1 MNGEA
6 KELWRNMLSALEVE
20 MTAISY
26 DVWIK
31 TLEVVGVSDGKLVL
45 LAQNEESRN
54 FIVPRFL
61 RLIRDVMQKQN
72 ALLTDVVII
81 DPSEKEKYI
90 VESPEQKIDE
100 PEETPRIEPNVIDPK
115 YNFEN
120 FVVGKS
126 NQFVYAAATNV
137 AEEPGKGFNPLF
149 IYGGVGLGKTHIM
162 HAIGN
167 AVRINHPQLK
177 TLYVTSEK
185 FVNEFI
191 GSIRTTKGNSSA
203 FREKYRNVD
212 VLMIDD
218 IQFIA
223 NKPGTQEEM
232 FHTFNDL
239 YQMNKQLV
247 FSSDRPPKEIP
258 DLEDRLRS
266 RFEWGLIAD
275 IQPPDLETRI
285 AILQKKAQIEKQ
297 NLPMDVLTYMAERI
311 DTNIREMEGLLKKVI
326 FLSKLSE
333 KPPTVELVQEA
344 LKDYGDVSDDQVTSD
359 GIIEKTCEY
368 FHVNRDDLVGKKKN
382 KELVEAR
389 HIAMYLMTELLT
401 LPLKAIGNLF
411 GGRDHTTVIHARDMV
426 AEKMQQNVKT
436 KLAVQDIKDLI
447 YRK

>member
-1 MNGEA
+1 MDLEA
-6 KELWRNMLSALEVE
+6 RELWLRMLAVLETE
-20 MTAISY
+20 MSAISY

-31 TLEVVGVSDGKLVL
+31 TLDVVDIVDGKLVL
-45 LAQNEESRN
+45 KAQNAECKN
-54 FIVPRFL
+54 FVVGRFL
-61 RLIRDVMQKQN
+61 PLIRDVMKKEN
-72 ALLTDVVII
+72 PLLTDVMLI
-81 DPSEKEKYI
+81 DPTEEEKYAKPTEK
-90 VESPEQKIDE
+90 VEE
-100 PEETPRIEPNVIDPK
+100 PEETSRIEPNIIDPK

-126 NQFVYAAATNV
+126 NQLVYAAAVNV
-137 AEEPGKGFNPLF
+137 AEEPGQGFNPLF

-167 AVRINHPQLK
+167 AVRINHPHLK

-191 GSIRTTKGNSSA
+191 RSIRTNKGNNTST

-239 YQMNKQLV
+239 YQSKKQLV

-297 NLPMDVLTYMAERI
+297 NLPMDVLTFMAEKI

-333 KPPTVELVQEA
+333 KPPTVDLVREA
-344 LKDYGDVSDDQVTSD
+344 LKDYGDVNEGEITSD
-359 GIIEKTCEY
+359 EILGKTSEY
-368 FHVNRDDLVGKKKN
+368 FHISRDDLVGKKKI
-382 KELVEAR
+382 KEIVEAR
-389 HIAMYLMTELLT
+389 HICIYLMTEMLT
-401 LPLKAIGNLF
+401 LPLKAIGNIF
-411 GGRDHTTVIHARDMV
+411 GGRDHTTVIHARDAV
-426 AEKMQQNVKT
+426 AEKMQTNVKT
-436 KLAVQDIKDLI
+436 KLAVQDIKNLI

>member
-1 MNGEA
+1 MSGEA
-6 KELWRNMLSALEVE
+6 KELWLNMLSVLETEISV
-20 MTAISY
+20 ISY

-31 TLEVVGVSDGKLVL
+31 TLEVVDIVDGKLVVM
-45 LAQNEESRN
+45 AQNDEHRN
-54 FIVPRFL
+54 FVATRYL
-61 RLIRDVMQKQN
+61 ELIRKVMKTIN
-72 ALLTDVVII
+72 PLLSDVVVIE
-81 DPSEKEKYI
+81 PSEKEKYI
-90 VESPEQKIDE
+90 RDTPPAEE
-100 PEETPRIEPNVIDPK
+100 PEAVQKIEPNVIDPK

-191 GSIRTTKGNSSA
+191 GSIRTTKGNSSG

-247 FSSDRPPKEIP
+247 FTSDRPPREIP

-285 AILQKKAQIEKQ
+285 AILQKKAQLEKQ
-297 NLPMDVLTYMAERI
+297 NLPMDVLNYMAERI

-333 KPPTVELVQEA
+333 KPPTVELVKEA
-344 LKDYGDVSDDQVTSD
+344 LKDYGDVSDGSITSD
-359 GIIEKTCEY
+359 DIIEKTCEY
-368 FHVNRDDLVGKKKN
+368 LHVDRDDLIGKKKN
-382 KELVEAR
+382 KEIVEAR
-389 HIAMYLMTELLT
+389 HIAMYLMTEMLT

-426 AEKMQQNVKT
+426 AEKMHSNART
-436 KLAVQDIKDLI
+436 KLAVQDIKDLV
-447 YRK
+447 YRQ

>member
-1 MNGEA
+1 MSGEA
-6 KELWRNMLSALEVE
+6 KELWLNMLSVLETEISV
-20 MTAISY
+20 ISY

-31 TLEVVGVSDGKLVL
+31 TLEVVDIVDGKLVVM
-45 LAQNEESRN
+45 AQNDEHRN
-54 FIVPRFL
+54 FVATRYL
-61 RLIRDVMQKQN
+61 ELIRKVMKTIN
-72 ALLTDVVII
+72 PLLSDVVFIE
-81 DPSEKEKYI
+81 PSEKEKYI
-90 VESPEQKIDE
+90 RDTPPAEE
-100 PEETPRIEPNVIDPK
+100 PEAVQKIEPNVIDPK

-191 GSIRTTKGNSSA
+191 GSIRTTKGNSSG

-247 FSSDRPPKEIP
+247 FTSDRPPREIP

-285 AILQKKAQIEKQ
+285 AILQKKAQLEKQ
-297 NLPMDVLTYMAERI
+297 NLPMDVLNYMAERI

-333 KPPTVELVQEA
+333 KPPTVELVKEA
-344 LKDYGDVSDDQVTSD
+344 LKDYGDVSDGSITSD
-359 GIIEKTCEY
+359 DIIEKTCEY
-368 FHVNRDDLVGKKKN
+368 LHVDRDDLIGKKKN
-382 KELVEAR
+382 KEIVEAR
-389 HIAMYLMTELLT
+389 HIAMYLMTEMLT

-426 AEKMQQNVKT
+426 AEKMHSNART
-436 KLAVQDIKDLI
+436 KLAVQDIKDLV

>member
-1 MNGEA
+1 MSGEA
-6 KELWRNMLSALEVE
+6 KELWLNMLSVLETEISV
-20 MTAISY
+20 ISY

-31 TLEVVGVSDGKLVL
+31 TLEVVDIVDGKLVVM
-45 LAQNEESRN
+45 AQNDEHRN
-54 FIVPRFL
+54 FVATRYL
-61 RLIRDVMQKQN
+61 GLIRKVMKTIN
-72 ALLTDVVII
+72 PLFSDVVVIE
-81 DPSEKEKYI
+81 PSEKEKYI
-90 VESPEQKIDE
+90 RDTPPAEE
-100 PEETPRIEPNVIDPK
+100 PEAVQKIEPNVIDPK

-191 GSIRTTKGNSSA
+191 GSIRTTKGNSSG

-247 FSSDRPPKEIP
+247 FTSDRPPREIP

-285 AILQKKAQIEKQ
+285 AILQKKAQLEKQ
-297 NLPMDVLTYMAERI
+297 NLPMDVLNYMAERI

-333 KPPTVELVQEA
+333 KPPTVELVKEA
-344 LKDYGDVSDDQVTSD
+344 LKDYGDVSDGSITSD
-359 GIIEKTCEY
+359 DIIEKTCEY
-368 FHVNRDDLVGKKKN
+368 LHVDRDDLIGKKKN
-382 KELVEAR
+382 KEIVEAR
-389 HIAMYLMTELLT
+389 HIAMYLMTEMLT

-426 AEKMQQNVKT
+426 AEKMHSNART
-436 KLAVQDIKDLI
+436 KLAVQDIKDLV

>member
-1 MNGEA
+1 MSGEA
-6 KELWRNMLSALEVE
+6 KELWLNMLSVLETEISV
-20 MTAISY
+20 ISY

-31 TLEVVGVSDGKLVL
+31 TLEVVDIVDGKLVVM
-45 LAQNEESRN
+45 AQNDEHRN
-54 FIVPRFL
+54 FVATRYL
-61 RLIRDVMQKQN
+61 ELIRKVMKTIN
-72 ALLTDVVII
+72 PLLSDVVVIE
-81 DPSEKEKYI
+81 PSEKEKYI
-90 VESPEQKIDE
+90 RDTPPAEE
-100 PEETPRIEPNVIDPK
+100 PEAVQKIEPNVIDPK

-191 GSIRTTKGNSSA
+191 GSIRTNKGNSSG

-223 NKPGTQEEM
+223 GKGGTQEEM

-247 FSSDRPPKEIP
+247 FTSDRPPREIP

-285 AILQKKAQIEKQ
+285 AILQKKAQLEKQ
-297 NLPMDVLTYMAERI
+297 NLPMDVLNYMAERI

-333 KPPTVELVQEA
+333 KPPTVELVKEA
-344 LKDYGDVSDDQVTSD
+344 LKDYGDVSDGSITSD
-359 GIIEKTCEY
+359 DIIEKTCEY
-368 FHVNRDDLVGKKKN
+368 LHVDRDDLIGKKKN
-382 KELVEAR
+382 KEIVEAR
-389 HIAMYLMTELLT
+389 HIAMYLMTEMLT

-426 AEKMQQNVKT
+426 AEKTQTSART
-436 KLAVQDIKDLI
+436 KLAVQDIKDLV

>member
-1 MNGEA
+1 MSGEA
-6 KELWRNMLSALEVE
+6 KELWLNMLSVLETEISV
-20 MTAISY
+20 ISY

-31 TLEVVGVSDGKLVL
+31 TLEVVDIVDGKLVVM
-45 LAQNEESRN
+45 AQNDEHRN
-54 FIVPRFL
+54 FVATRYL
-61 RLIRDVMQKQN
+61 ELIRKVMKTIN
-72 ALLTDVVII
+72 PLLSDVVVIE
-81 DPSEKEKYI
+81 PSEKEKYI
-90 VESPEQKIDE
+90 RDTPPAEE
-100 PEETPRIEPNVIDPK
+100 PEAVQKIEPNVIDPK

-191 GSIRTTKGNSSA
+191 GSIRTTKGNSSG

-247 FSSDRPPKEIP
+247 FTSDRPPREIP

-285 AILQKKAQIEKQ
+285 AILQKKAQLEKQ
-297 NLPMDVLTYMAERI
+297 NLPMDVLNYMAERI

-333 KPPTVELVQEA
+333 KPPTVELVKEA
-344 LKDYGDVSDDQVTSD
+344 LKDYGDVSDGSITSD
-359 GIIEKTCEY
+359 DIIEKTCEY
-368 FHVNRDDLVGKKKN
+368 LHVDRDDLIGKKKN
-382 KELVEAR
+382 KEIVEAR
-389 HIAMYLMTELLT
+389 HIAIYLMTEMLT

-426 AEKMQQNVKT
+426 AEKMHSNART
-436 KLAVQDIKDLI
+436 KLAVQDIKDLV

>member
-1 MNGEA
+1 MSGEA
-6 KELWRNMLSALEVE
+6 KELWLNMLSVLETEISV
-20 MTAISY
+20 ISY

-31 TLEVVGVSDGKLVL
+31 TLEVVDIVDGKLVVM
-45 LAQNEESRN
+45 AQNDEHRN
-54 FIVPRFL
+54 FVATRYL
-61 RLIRDVMQKQN
+61 ELIRKVMKTIN
-72 ALLTDVVII
+72 PLLSDVVVIE
-81 DPSEKEKYI
+81 PSEKEKYI
-90 VESPEQKIDE
+90 RDTPPAEE
-100 PEETPRIEPNVIDPK
+100 PEAVQKIEPNVIDPK

-167 AVRINHPQLK
+167 AVHINHPQLK

-191 GSIRTTKGNSSA
+191 GSIRTTKGNSSG

-247 FSSDRPPKEIP
+247 FTSDRPPREIP

-285 AILQKKAQIEKQ
+285 AILQKKAQLEKQ
-297 NLPMDVLTYMAERI
+297 NLPMDVLNYMAERI

-333 KPPTVELVQEA
+333 KPPTVELVKEA
-344 LKDYGDVSDDQVTSD
+344 LKDYGDVSDGSITSD
-359 GIIEKTCEY
+359 DIIEKTCEY
-368 FHVNRDDLVGKKKN
+368 LHVDRDDLIGKKKN
-382 KELVEAR
+382 KEIVEAR
-389 HIAMYLMTELLT
+389 HIAMYLMTEMLT

-426 AEKMQQNVKT
+426 AEKMHSNART
-436 KLAVQDIKDLI
+436 KLAVQDIKDLV

>member
-1 MNGEA
+1 MSGEA
-6 KELWRNMLSALEVE
+6 KELWLNMLSVLETEISV
-20 MTAISY
+20 ISY

-31 TLEVVGVSDGKLVL
+31 TLEVVDIVDGKLVVM
-45 LAQNEESRN
+45 AQNDEHRN
-54 FIVPRFL
+54 FVATRYL
-61 RLIRDVMQKQN
+61 ELIRKVMKTIN
-72 ALLTDVVII
+72 PLLSDVVVIE
-81 DPSEKEKYI
+81 PSEKEKYI
-90 VESPEQKIDE
+90 RDTPPAEE
-100 PEETPRIEPNVIDPK
+100 PEAVQKIEPNVIDPK

-191 GSIRTTKGNSSA
+191 GSIRTTKGNSSG

-247 FSSDRPPKEIP
+247 FTSDRPPREIP

-275 IQPPDLETRI
+275 IQPPDLETHI
-285 AILQKKAQIEKQ
+285 AILQKKAQLEKQ
-297 NLPMDVLTYMAERI
+297 NLPMDVLNYMAERI

-333 KPPTVELVQEA
+333 KPPTVELVKEA
-344 LKDYGDVSDDQVTSD
+344 LKDYGDVSDGSITSD
-359 GIIEKTCEY
+359 DIIEKTCEY
-368 FHVNRDDLVGKKKN
+368 LHVDRDDLIGKKKN
-382 KELVEAR
+382 KEIVEAR
-389 HIAMYLMTELLT
+389 HIAMYLMTEMLT

-426 AEKMQQNVKT
+426 AEKMHSNART
-436 KLAVQDIKDLI
+436 KLAVQDIKDLV

>member
-1 MNGEA
+1 MNREA
-6 KELWRNMLSALEVE
+6 RELWLTMLAVLETE
-20 MTAISY
+20 MSAISY

-31 TLEVVGVSDGKLVL
+31 TLDVVDIVDGKLVL
-45 LAQNEESRN
+45 KAQNEDCKN
-54 FIVPRFL
+54 FVVTRFL
-61 RLIRDVMQKQN
+61 PLIRDVMKKEN
-72 ALLTDVVII
+72 PLLTEVVLI
-81 DPSEKEKYI
+81 DPSEEDKYVTATEK
-90 VESPEQKIDE
+90 VDE
-100 PEETPRIEPNVIDPK
+100 PEETVRIEPNIIDPK

-126 NQFVYAAATNV
+126 NQLVYAAAVNV
-137 AEEPGKGFNPLF
+137 AEEPGQGFNPLF

-191 GSIRTTKGNSSA
+191 RSIRTNKGNNTSA

-239 YQMNKQLV
+239 YQSKKQLV

-266 RFEWGLIAD
+266 RFEWGLITD

-285 AILQKKAQIEKQ
+285 AILQKKAQMEKQ
-297 NLPMDVLTYMAERI
+297 NLPMDVLTFMAEKI

-333 KPPTVELVQEA
+333 KPPTIDLVKEA
-344 LKDYGDVSDDQVTSD
+344 LKDYGDVSDGEITSD
-359 GIIEKTCEY
+359 EILAKACEY
-368 FHVNRDDLVGKKKN
+368 FRISRDDLIGKKKI
-382 KELVEAR
+382 KEIVEAR
-389 HIAMYLMTELLT
+389 HICMYLMTEMLT
-401 LPLKAIGNLF
+401 LPLKAIGNIF

-426 AEKMQQNVKT
+426 AEKMQSNVKT
-436 KLAVQDIKDLI
+436 KLAVQDIKNLI

>member
-1 MNGEA
+1 MSGEA
-6 KELWRNMLSALEVE
+6 KELWLNMLSVLETEISV
-20 MTAISY
+20 ISY

-31 TLEVVGVSDGKLVL
+31 TLEVVDIVDGKLVVM
-45 LAQNEESRN
+45 AQNDEHRN
-54 FIVPRFL
+54 FVATRYL
-61 RLIRDVMQKQN
+61 ELIRKVMKTIN
-72 ALLTDVVII
+72 PLLSDVVVIE
-81 DPSEKEKYI
+81 PSEKEKYI
-90 VESPEQKIDE
+90 RDTPPAEE
-100 PEETPRIEPNVIDPK
+100 PEAVQKIEPNVIDPK

-191 GSIRTTKGNSSA
+191 GSIRTTKGNSSG

-247 FSSDRPPKEIP
+247 FTSDRPPREIP

-285 AILQKKAQIEKQ
+285 AILQKKAQLEKQ
-297 NLPMDVLTYMAERI
+297 NLPMDVLNYMAERI

-333 KPPTVELVQEA
+333 KPPTVELVKEA
-344 LKDYGDVSDDQVTSD
+344 LKDYGDVSDGSITSD
-359 GIIEKTCEY
+359 DIIEKTCEY
-368 FHVNRDDLVGKKKN
+368 LHVDRDDLIGKKKN
-382 KELVEAR
+382 KEIVEAR
-389 HIAMYLMTELLT
+389 HIAMYLMTEMLT
-401 LPLKAIGNLF
+401 LPLKAIGTLF

-426 AEKMQQNVKT
+426 AEKMHSNART
-436 KLAVQDIKDLI
+436 KLAVQDIKDLV

>member
-1 MNGEA
+1 MSGEA
-6 KELWRNMLSALEVE
+6 KELWLNMLSVLETEISV
-20 MTAISY
+20 ISY

-31 TLEVVGVSDGKLVL
+31 TLEVVDIVDGKLVVM
-45 LAQNEESRN
+45 AQNDEHRN
-54 FIVPRFL
+54 FVATRYL
-61 RLIRDVMQKQN
+61 ELIRKVMKTIN
-72 ALLTDVVII
+72 PLLSDVVVIE
-81 DPSEKEKYI
+81 PSEKEKYI
-90 VESPEQKIDE
+90 RDTPPAEE
-100 PEETPRIEPNVIDPK
+100 PEAVQKIEPNVIDPK

-191 GSIRTTKGNSSA
+191 GSIRTTKGNSSG

-247 FSSDRPPKEIP
+247 FTSDRPPREIP

-285 AILQKKAQIEKQ
+285 AILQKKAQLEKQ
-297 NLPMDVLTYMAERI
+297 NLPMDVLNYMAERI

-333 KPPTVELVQEA
+333 KPPTVELVKEA
-344 LKDYGDVSDDQVTSD
+344 LKDYGDVSDGSITSD
-359 GIIEKTCEY
+359 DIIEKTCEY
-368 FHVNRDDLVGKKKN
+368 LHVDRDDLIGKKKN
-382 KELVEAR
+382 KEIVEAR
-389 HIAMYLMTELLT
+389 HIAMYLMTEMLT

-426 AEKMQQNVKT
+426 AEKTHSSART
-436 KLAVQDIKDLI
+436 KLAVQDIKDLV